1 MGFTHIRRAA
11 AALVAVAATA
21 ACTVHSTEVPAL
33 TGPSQLALTLKVTAT
48 PDSITQDG
56 GSQSSVKIT
65 AIGPDGKTIS
75 GLPIRVDMA
84 VGGVP
89 QDFGTLSARTLVTGN
104 DGTATTV
111 FTAPAAPP
119 NGNFGTCNALPGT
132 CVTIVATPTSN
143 NFSTANPQ
151 GVDIRL
157 VPPGVILP
165 PAGTPTAAFS
175 VTPTPVQMNV
185 PATFDASASTP
196 GANATTLTYDW
207 TFGDGATASGKTV
220 THSFT
225 SVGTFVVT
233 LTVTNERGLSASAS
247 QSVAVA
253 TSPSPTGDFVVS
265 PVPQVAG
272 DLTTFNASGVRPA
285 AGRTI
290 VSYNWNF
297 GDNTGNASGVVVT
310 HVFPL
315 PGTFVTVLTA
325 TDDAGQSIVITKSI
339 TVTNGVVARFTATAA
354 PSPPNTAHSMNFDG
368 SSSTSS
374 GAASVQTWDWT
385 LGDGTTASGQTVF
398 HTYAAAG
405 TVIVR
410 LTVTDN
416 LGRTATTT
424 QSVTVP

>member
-1 MGFTHIRRAA
+1 MRFTAIRRAA

-21 ACTVHSTEVPAL
+21 ACTVHSTEVPPL

-56 GSQSSVKIT
+56 GSQASVKVA
-65 AIGPDGKTIS
+65 AIGPDGRPVS
-75 GLPIRVDMA
+75 GLPIRVDMV
-84 VGGVP
+84 VGGVA

-132 CVTIVATPTSN
+132 CVTIVATATSN
-143 NFSTANPQ
+143 NFATVNPQ
-151 GVDIRL
+151 SVQIRL

-165 PAGTPTAAFS
+165 PAGTPTAAFT

-196 GANATTLTYDW
+196 GANATTLTYGW

-220 THSFT
+220 THAFT
-225 SVGTFVVT
+225 TIGTFVVT
-233 LTVTNERGLSASAS
+233 LTVTNERGLSASTT
-247 QSVAVA
+247 QSVVVSASA
-253 TSPSPTGDFVVS
+253 APTGDFVVS

-272 DLTTFNASGVRPA
+272 DPVTFNASGVRPA

-290 VSYNWNF
+290 VSYSWNF
-297 GDNTGNASGVVVT
+297 GDNTGTASGVVVT

-339 TVTNGVVARFTATAA
+339 TVTTGVLASFTATAA

-368 SSSTSS
+368 SNSTSTGS
-374 GAASVQTWDWT
+374 ASVQTWDWS
-385 LGDGTTASGQTVF
+385 LGDNTTASGRTVF

-405 TVIVR
+405 TFVVR
-410 LTVTDN
+410 LTVTDS

>member
-1 MGFTHIRRAA
+1 MRFTAIRRAA

-21 ACTVHSTEVPAL
+21 ACTVHSTEVPPL

-56 GSQSSVKIT
+56 GSQASVKVA
-65 AIGPDGKTIS
+65 AIGPDGRPVS
-75 GLPIRVDMA
+75 GLPIRVDM
-84 VGGVP
+84 VV
-89 QDFGTLSARTLVTGN
+89 
-104 DGTATTV
+104 
-111 FTAPAAPP
+111 AAPP

-132 CVTIVATPTSN
+132 CVTIVATATSN
-143 NFSTANPQ
+143 NFATVNPQ
-151 GVDIRL
+151 SVQIRL

-165 PAGTPTAAFS
+165 PAGTPTAAFT

-196 GANATTLTYDW
+196 GANATTLTYGW

-220 THSFT
+220 THAFT
-225 SVGTFVVT
+225 TIGTFVVT
-233 LTVTNERGLSASAS
+233 LTVTNERGLSASTT
-247 QSVAVA
+247 QSVVVSASA
-253 TSPSPTGDFVVS
+253 APTGDFVVS

-272 DLTTFNASGVRPA
+272 DPVTFNASGVRPA

-290 VSYNWNF
+290 VSYSWNF
-297 GDNTGNASGVVVT
+297 GDNTGTASGVVVT

-339 TVTNGVVARFTATAA
+339 TVTTGVLASFTATAA

-368 SSSTSS
+368 SNSTSTGS
-374 GAASVQTWDWT
+374 ASVQTWDWS
-385 LGDGTTASGQTVF
+385 LGDNTTASGRTVF

-405 TVIVR
+405 TFVVR
-410 LTVTDN
+410 LTVTDS